1 MHVYLLLDR
10 TGSMRPLWTEALGA
24 VNGYVDEVAKGCWP
38 NDAVTLAVFDALEG
52 LKFDILRRA
61 AHPLSWTA
69 VTDAE
74 ASPRGQTPLFDAIG
88 RIVALA
94 EADAPQ
100 KAVIAIM
107 TDGHENASREI
118 SRDAAKAAL
127 DAARA
132 KGWQVVFLGAD
143 FARFDDAD
151 SVGVAGAQ
159 AMGVAAGQF
168 EQAMRSTARKSR
180 SYADHDVF
188 ISYSQAD
195 RAGAGEAKVKNKK
208 S

>member
-10 TGSMRPLWTEALGA
+10 TGSMRRLWTEALGA
-24 VNGYVDEVAKGCWP
+24 VNGYVEEFAKGSGP
-38 NDAVTLAVFDALEG
+38 ADAVTLAVFDSLEG
-52 LKFDILRRA
+52 LKFDVLRRA
-61 AHPLSWTA
+61 AHPLSWTP

-74 ASPRGQTPLFDAIG
+74 ASPRGQTPLFDAIA

-107 TDGHENASREI
+107 TDGEENASREV

-132 KGWQVVFLGAD
+132 KDWQVVFLGAD
-143 FARFDDAD
+143 FARFDDA
-151 SVGVAGAQ
+151 SAVGVAGAQ
-159 AMGVAAGQF
+159 AMAVAPGQM
-168 EQAMRSTARKSR
+168 EDAMRSTARKSR
-180 SYADHDVF
+180 DYAEKNVF
-188 ISYSQAD
+188 ISYSHQD
-195 RAGAGEAKVKNKK
+195 RAVAGEDKVKGKK